1 MHLTFYELSA
11 FFFIYGFLGW
21 CTEVCFQALSRGK
34 LINRGFLNGPICPI
48 YGVSV
53 VVIIW
58 LLEPL
63 AAHGVILF
71 LGSVILC
78 SFLEWLTGFIPETLF
93 HQRWWDYSK
102 EPFNIG
108 GYICLRF
115 SIMWGLACVFVVYI
129 AHPTVA
135 FLLSLVP
142 HTLGL
147 VILCILGAAF
157 LADCAATIGTMIG
170 LNKRLLHIEKT
181 ASRLRE
187 FSDDVTEVLYEGSI
201 RAKDNAEKAK
211 SELEE
216 QSDEFREKL
225 SKGKE
230 ELQIRAR
237 KKKQLAE
244 EHRME
249 LERKLT
255 YGQQRLLKAFPG
267 AGSTRYSEAME
278 LLKQHIDRYKKQ
290 KGGKK

>member
-78 SFLEWLTGFIPETLF
+78 SFLEWLTGFILEKLF

-129 AHPTVA
+129 AHPTVV

-187 FSDDVTEVLYEGSI
+187 FSDDVTEVLSAQKI
-201 RAKDNAEKAK
+201 TRKKRNLNLRSRVTNFAKNF
-211 SELEE
+211 
-216 QSDEFREKL
+216 QREKK
-225 SKGKE
+225 SCKFAQG
-230 ELQIRAR
+230 R
-237 KKKQLAE
+237 KSSSPKNIAWNWNENL
-244 EHRME
+244 HMD
-249 LERKLT
+249 
-255 YGQQRLLKAFPG
+255 
-267 AGSTRYSEAME
+267 SSVC
-278 LLKQHIDRYKKQ
+278 
-290 KGGKK
+290 